1 MRHQFYP
8 QRPWREELVLGTR
21 LKAAEDA
28 HRAELAALERTLMR
42 RVLAAE
48 RLCGLVLFE
57 HECLKRQLGALARE
71 VAEMKEG
78 SKQSS
83 VVGGWEEVDDSV

>member
-8 QRPWREELVLGTR
+8 QRSWREELVLGTR

-48 RLCGLVLFE
+48 RLCESVLRE
-57 HECLKRQLGALARE
+57 QECLRRQLEALVRE
-71 VAEMKEG
+71 VAELKG
-78 SKQSS
+78 A
-83 VVGGWEEVDDSV
+83 G